1 MCDRCNVRTWTLWLA
16 WMSAAFS
23 LIGLSVVWVWAPRPW
38 QRALEDVPMSDRIPK
53 PRPGEEFPIPTRP

>member
-53 PRPGEEFPIPTRP
+53 QMLPTVPVEVKP